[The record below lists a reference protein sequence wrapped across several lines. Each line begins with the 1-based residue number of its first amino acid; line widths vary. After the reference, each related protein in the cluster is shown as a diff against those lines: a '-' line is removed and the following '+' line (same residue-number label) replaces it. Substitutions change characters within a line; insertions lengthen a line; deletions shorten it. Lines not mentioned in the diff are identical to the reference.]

1 MPTPA
6 VSIFKQDGNTG
17 VVRPAADGILA
28 IIAPSEKG
36 TINLPSSYARP
47 DLALADFG
55 NGALVEADTYC
66 TAVSQNSAVLIRGA
80 GSTAGAYG
88 TVAHT
93 GAGTSVVT
101 ATVGT
106 PLDEYTVVV
115 TIVDPGT
122 VGTVGASY
130 TYSLDGGK
138 TTSGKIAL
146 GTATTIVIPN
156 SGVTLSL
163 AAGTLLAGQTE
174 TVLTTGP
181 KLTNA
186 DVVAA
191 LDALRLSA
199 LPWDAVLIHADADAT
214 MVATVDTWLL
224 AREAEGRYKTA
235 ILNTVMRTA
244 AQTEAVYLAA
254 ITPIASSMTSKSI
267 VVGADGA
274 DLPSQ
279 LRGIVQPRPTSW
291 FVAARGMRVDVGT
304 DVAFVADGPV
314 VGASIYDVRG
324 NPKYHDELATPGLDA
339 LRLATL
345 RTFYGREGV
354 YINNAPIVSSTGS
367 DYVFWQH
374 ARLMNK
380 ACGIAYDLLTTLLSL
395 KVRKQSGT
403 GLIFEED
410 AASIEALVNTELTRQ
425 LVTNGRVTAAQ
436 FVLSRADVLTS
447 NTGAT
452 LNGELQMIANAYVK
466 KFSVQSRFVRTITA
480 KAS

>member
-1 MPTPA
+1 MPTPQ
-6 VSIFKQDGNTG
+6 VTIFKQDGNTG

-36 TINLPSSYARP
+36 TVNLPSSYARP

-55 NGALVEADTYC
+55 NGALAEANAYT
-66 TAVSQNSAVLIRGA
+66 TGVSQNSSVLIRGI
-80 GSTAGAYG
+80 GSTAAVYG
-88 TVAHT
+88 TVAHV

-106 PLDEYTVVV
+106 PLDDYNVVV

-122 VGTVGASY
+122 VGVAGATY
-130 TYSLDGGK
+130 TFSLDGGK

-146 GTATTIVIPN
+146 GTAITIVIPG

-174 TVLTTGP
+174 TVATTGP

-186 DVVAA
+186 DVVSA
-191 LDALRLSA
+191 LEALRLSA
-199 LPWDAVLIHADADAT
+199 LPWDAVLLHMDADAT
-214 MVATVDTWLL
+214 TVATVDTWIL

-235 ILNTVMRTA
+235 VLNAVMKTA

-254 ITPIASSMTSKSI
+254 LAPVASGMTSKSV
-267 VVGADGA
+267 VVGGDGA

-279 LRGIVQPRPTSW
+279 IRGIVQKRPTSW
-291 FVAARGMRVDVGT
+291 FVAARGMRVDIGT

-314 VGASIYDVRG
+314 AGASLYDERG
-324 NPKYHDELATPGLDA
+324 NPKYHDELASPGLDA
-339 LRLATL
+339 LRLASL
-345 RTFYGREGV
+345 RTFYGRDGV

-380 ACGIAYDLLTTLLSL
+380 ACGIAYDLLTTLLSM
-395 KVRKQSGT
+395 KVRKQSGNGT
-403 GLIFEED
+403 IFEED
-410 AASIEALVNTELTRQ
+410 AALIESLVNTELTRQ

-436 FVLSRADVLTS
+436 FVLSRTDVLTANS
-447 NTGAT
+447 GAT

-466 KFSVQSRFVRTITA
+466 RFSVQSRFVRTITA

>member
-6 VSIFKQDGNTG
+6 VTIFKSDGNTG

-28 IIAPSEKG
+28 IIATCEKG
-36 TINLPSSYARP
+36 PFNLPASYARP
-47 DLALADFG
+47 DLALADYG
-55 NGALVEADTYC
+55 NGALTEANAYC
-66 TAVSQNSAVLIRGA
+66 TGISQNSSVLIRGTGSLA
-80 GSTAGAYG
+80 GTYG
-88 TVAHT
+88 TVAHA

-101 ATVGT
+101 ASVGA
-106 PLDEYTVVV
+106 PLDDFAVVV

-122 VGTVGASY
+122 VGTAGATY

-138 TTSGKIAL
+138 TVSGKIAL
-146 GTATTIVIPN
+146 GTATTIVIPG

-174 TVLTTGP
+174 SVTTTGP
-181 KLTNA
+181 NLNNA

-191 LDALRLSA
+191 LEALRLSA
-199 LPWDAVLIHADADAT
+199 QPWDALLIDADADAT
-214 MVATVDTWLL
+214 MVAIVDTWLL

-235 ILNTVMRTA
+235 IMNTVMRTA
-244 AQTEAVYLAA
+244 VQSEAVYATAMAPVAA
-254 ITPIASSMTSKSI
+254 GMVSKSI

-279 LRGIVQPRPTSW
+279 IRGIVQKRQTSW
-291 FVAARGMRVDVGT
+291 FVAARGMRVDMST
-304 DVAFVADGPV
+304 DVAFVGDGPV
-314 VGASIYDVRG
+314 NGASLYDDRG
-324 NPKYHDELATPGLDA
+324 NPKYHDELASPGLDT

-345 RTFYGREGV
+345 RTFFGRDGV

-380 ACGIAYDLLTTLLSL
+380 GCGIVYDLLTGLLSL
-395 KVRKQSGT
+395 KVRKQAGT

-410 AASIEALVNTELTRQ
+410 AASIEAIVNTELTRQ

-436 FVLSRADVLTS
+436 FVLSRTDNLTA
-447 NTGAT
+447 NAGAT
-452 LNGELQMIANAYVK
+452 LNGELQMIANSYVK
-466 KFSVQSRFVRTITA
+466 KFAVQSRFVRTITA

>member
-36 TINLPSSYARP
+36 TVNLPSSYARP

-66 TAVSQNSAVLIRGA
+66 TAISQNSAVLIRGTA
-80 GSTAGAYG
+80 STAAVYSAVTHSGP
-88 TVAHT
+88 
-93 GAGTSVVT
+93 GTSVVT

-106 PLDEYTVVV
+106 PLDDYLVIV

-122 VGTVGASY
+122 VGVAGVTY

-146 GTATTIVIPN
+146 GTAMTIVIPN

-174 TVLTTGP
+174 TVTTTGP

-186 DVVAA
+186 DVVLA

-224 AREAEGRYKTA
+224 AREGEGRYKTA

-244 AQTEAVYLAA
+244 AQSEAAYLTAQ
-254 ITPIASSMTSKSI
+254 TPIAAGMTSKSI

-279 LRGIVQPRPTSW
+279 IRGIVQKRPTSW

-314 VGASIYDVRG
+314 SGASLYDDRG

-380 ACGIAYDLLTTLLSL
+380 ACGIAYDLLTSLLSL
-395 KVRKQSGT
+395 KVRKQASNGT
-403 GLIFEED
+403 IFEED
-410 AASIEALVNTELTRQ
+410 AASIEAIVNSELARQ

-436 FVLSRADVLTS
+436 FVLSRTDVLTANS
-447 NTGAT
+447 GAT

-466 KFSVQSRFVRTITA
+466 KFSVQARFVRTITA